1 MEMKCS
7 NHCANVAFPCS
18 RRREE
23 AEVSLCRSFRLLTPA
38 AASARKVLFGLSCL
52 LGFCFLAVGVSP
64 ASAAPVA
71 PRPNIIFI
79 LADDL
84 GYGEIGCYGQ
94 QIIQTPRIDQMAR
107 EGMRFTQFYAGATV
121 CAPSR
126 SVLMTG
132 QHQGRTRVRGNAGR
146 ANPLAQ
152 SLRSNDVT
160 VAKVLQAA
168 GYRTA
173 LIGKWGLGDAGVAEQ
188 GLPRRHGFDY
198 FFGFLNQ
205 HHAHNH
211 YPDFLWRN
219 EEKVSLPN
227 DLVPVGD
234 QGGGYARHP
243 KVYADDLFADEAVKF
258 IGENR
263 ARPFFLFLS
272 LVVPHANNERNRE
285 LKDGAEVPDYGPYA
299 DKPWPAPNKG
309 HAAMITRMDGYVGR
323 VLDELK
329 RLQLDERTLVVFTSD
344 NGPHKESGNSVEFFN
359 ASGPLRGLKRDLTDG
374 GIRVPFIAWW
384 PGTVK
389 ANKVSEHVGYFGDF
403 MATAAELAG
412 APLPATPLDSISFV
426 PALLGKRGQKKHEWL
441 YFEFHEGGFKSA
453 AILNGRW
460 KGIRTHGDGGPPQ
473 VYDLQK
479 DIGETRDVAA
489 RAPVIASRIASY
501 LDTARTDS
509 PNWPVRPPA
518 AQARPQ
524 RQRAAASSVKPRVL
538 IETALGPVEVEL
550 DASATPATV
559 TNFLRYV
566 SAGLYD
572 GGVFHRTVT
581 LSNQP
586 ADKVKIEVIQASA
599 NPARTNEF
607 LPPIVIERTRDTGLK
622 HLNGTISM
630 ARDGPDTAQDEFFI
644 CIGDQPELDFGGKR
658 NPDGQGFAAFGKVTK
673 GMDVVRRIQASPAQG
688 QNLTPPVRIER
699 AVRLN

>member
-1 MEMKCS
+1 LE
-7 NHCANVAFPCS
+7 P
-18 RRREE
+18 
-23 AEVSLCRSFRLLTPA
+23 
-38 AASARKVLFGLSCL
+38 
-52 LGFCFLAVGVSP
+52 GVS
-64 ASAAPVA
+64 AATP
-71 PRPNIIFI
+71 PRPNIILI

-84 GYGEIGCYGQ
+84 GYGEVGCYGQ
-94 QIIQTPRIDQMAR
+94 QIIQTPRLDQMAR

-132 QHQGRTRVRGNAGR
+132 QHHGHTRVRGNAGK

-173 LIGKWGLGDAGVAEQ
+173 LIGKWGLGDVGAAEQ
-188 GLPRRHGFDY
+188 GLPRRQGFDY

-211 YPDFLWRN
+211 YPDYLWRN
-219 EEKVSLPN
+219 EEKVPLPN

-234 QGGGYARHP
+234 QGGGYARNP

-258 IGENR
+258 LGEHR
-263 ARPFFLFLS
+263 AQPFFLFLS

-285 LKDGAEVPDYGPYA
+285 LKDGAEVPAYGPYA
-299 DKPWPAPNKG
+299 DQPWPTPNKG
-309 HAAMITRMDGYVGR
+309 HAAMITLMDAYVGR
-323 VLDELK
+323 ILDELK
-329 RLQLDERTLVVFTSD
+329 RLKLDERTLVIFTSD
-344 NGPHKESGNSVEFFN
+344 NGPHKESGNSVEFFKAN
-359 ASGPLRGLKRDLTDG
+359 GPLRGIKRDLTDG

-389 ANKVSEHVGYFGDF
+389 SKKVSDHVGYFGDF

-412 APLPATPLDSISFV
+412 ATAPPNLDSISFL
-426 PALLGKRGQKKHEWL
+426 PALRGSNRRQGTHEWL
-441 YFEFHEGGFKSA
+441 YFEFHEGGFSSA
-453 AILNGRW
+453 AILDGRW
-460 KGIRTHGDGGPPQ
+460 KGIREGATHAR
-473 VYDLQK
+473 VELYDLK
-479 DIGETRDVAA
+479 LDVDERNNVAGRHPDRVA
-489 RAPVIASRIASY
+489 RIRHY

-509 PNWPVRPPA
+509 PDWPVRPGAGGA
-518 AQARPQ
+518 ANPRRQ
-524 RQRAAASSVKPRVL
+524 RQREGATVPRPRVQL
-538 IETALGPVEVEL
+538 ETTLGRIELEL
-550 DASATPATV
+550 DPDAAPLTV

-566 SAGLYD
+566 GAGLYD
-572 GGVFHRTVT
+572 GGRFHRTVT

-586 ADKVKIEVIQASA
+586 ASKVKIEVIQGAA

-607 LPPIVIERTRDTGLK
+607 LPPISIERTRDTGLK
-622 HLNGTISM
+622 HLDGVISM

-673 GMDVVRRIQASPAQG
+673 GMDVVRRIQAAPADG
-688 QNLTPPVRIER
+688 QKLTPPIRIQR

>member
-1 MEMKCS
+1 
-7 NHCANVAFPCS
+7 
-18 RRREE
+18 
-23 AEVSLCRSFRLLTPA
+23 
-38 AASARKVLFGLSCL
+38 
-52 LGFCFLAVGVSP
+52 
-64 ASAAPVA
+64 VA

-94 QIIQTPRIDQMAR
+94 QIIQTPRLDRMAR

-132 QHQGRTRVRGNAGR
+132 QHHGRTRVRGNAGK

-160 VAKVLQAA
+160 VARVLQQA

-173 LIGKWGLGDAGVAEQ
+173 LVGKWGLGDAGVAEQ

-219 EEKVSLPN
+219 EEQVSLPN

-329 RLQLDERTLVVFTSD
+329 RLKLDERTLVLFTSD

-389 ANKVSEHVGYFGDF
+389 ANQVSEHVGYFGDF

-412 APLPATPLDSISFV
+412 VNLPGSRRREEAEASAGRVSPSASLPRRLPDELDSVSFM
-426 PALLGKRGQKKHEWL
+426 PALLGKNRRQQKHDWL

-453 AILNGRW
+453 AILDGRW
-460 KGIRTHGDGGPPQ
+460 KGIRSPGTNAGFEL
-473 VYDLQK
+473 YDLK
-479 DIGETRDVAA
+479 RDLGETNNLAAKHANLVA
-489 RAPVIASRIASY
+489 RIHRH
-501 LDTARTDS
+501 LDTARSESAD
-509 PNWPVRPPA
+509 WPIRPPGA
-518 AQARPQ
+518 GARNASAQARAP
-524 RQRAAASSVKPRVL
+524 RQREAASAAKPRVL
-538 IETALGPVEVEL
+538 IETAVGQIEVAL
-550 DASATPATV
+550 DADAAPNTV

-572 GGVFHRTVT
+572 GGTFHRAVT
-581 LSNQP
+581 LGNQP
-586 ADKVKIEVIQASA
+586 DNKVRIEVVQAAA
-599 NPARTNEF
+599 NAARTNEF
-607 LPPIVIERTRDTGLK
+607 FPPIPLARTRDTGLK
-622 HLNGTISM
+622 HLDGTISM

-658 NPDGQGFAAFGKVTK
+658 NPDGQGFAAFGRVTK
-673 GMDVVRRIQASPAQG
+673 GLDVVRRIQAAPADG
-688 QNLTPPVRIER
+688 QKLAPPIRIRR
-699 AVRLN
+699 ATRVE